1 MRTTVRDIITNACDE
16 TGLKNRSQ
24 PIPAGIF
31 ETAYLLLKKRL
42 AQYSNTNY
50 LSFTRKEFDFKP
62 TKQMTTIGEFELK
75 EDYEGL
81 VTVVPQQNDL
91 PDSNEQI
98 THSLWFVKE
107 TKKGYRIE
115 NQGPDAKAYIPVSDG
130 QAKSW
135 FDSFPDFEVENLQEV
150 VRCFFKYDGTTY
162 WDELN
167 FVAFEDFYNFTPNSQ
182 IFSYKP
188 VSETLIEI
196 YLPTNYQDFTFKL
209 IYNEFFDFTLDKPLN
224 IPGQF
229 IALFTAGLVY
239 DLATNYP
246 RLSDGTVALLKERLT
261 ELEQNVR
268 RSSSVNKFIGRPVRR
283 NSFTYGDFVNGRFLG
298 LM

>member
-16 TGLKNRSQ
+16 TGLKNRNQ
-24 PIPAGIF
+24 PIPASIF
-31 ETAYLLLKKRL
+31 ETAFLLLKKRL

-62 TKQMTTIGEFELK
+62 TKQMTTIGEFELN

-81 VTVVPQQNDL
+81 VTVVPHENDL
-91 PDSNEQI
+91 PDSNEQT

-107 TKKGYRIE
+107 TKKGYRVE
-115 NQGPDAKAYIPVSDG
+115 NQGPDAKAYIPVADNFA
-130 QAKSW
+130 QSW

-150 VRCFFKYDGTTY
+150 VRCFFKYDGTAY

-188 VSETLIEI
+188 VSETLIEV

-209 IYNEFFDFTLDKPLN
+209 IYNEFFDFDLDTPLN